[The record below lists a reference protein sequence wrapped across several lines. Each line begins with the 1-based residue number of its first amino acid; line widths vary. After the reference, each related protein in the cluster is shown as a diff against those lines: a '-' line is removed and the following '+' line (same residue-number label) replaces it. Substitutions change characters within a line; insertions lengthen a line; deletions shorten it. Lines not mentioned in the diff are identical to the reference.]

1 MNKETL
7 DEKILALRTAVLTNL
22 LRKKKIK
29 HSVPDLEKMI
39 INKSDLSVYNYFS
52 SRKNVKKRFIIYI
65 ISIIIVSIAS
75 YIIYTYWPLTN
86 FKDLIIKWRR
96 IFSF

>member
-7 DEKILALRTAVLTNL
+7 DEKILALRTSVLSNL

-29 HSVPDLEKMI
+29 HSVPDLEKMV

-52 SRKNVKKRFIIYI
+52 SRKNDPICSRTLCAARDGGP
-65 ISIIIVSIAS
+65 SS
-75 YIIYTYWPLTN
+75 
-86 FKDLIIKWRR
+86 
-96 IFSF
+96 

>member
-7 DEKILALRTAVLTNL
+7 DEKILALRSAVLSTL

-29 HSVPDLEKMI
+29 HSVPDLEKMV

-52 SRKNVKKRFIIYI
+52 SRKNVKKRSIIYMILI
-65 ISIIIVSIAS
+65 ITISIAS
-75 YIIYTYWPLTN
+75 YVIYTYWPLTN
-86 FKDLIIKWRR
+86 LKDLIIK
-96 IFSF
+96 

>member
-1 MNKETL
+1 MSKETL
-7 DEKILALRTAVLTNL
+7 DEKILALRTAVLSNL

-29 HSVPDLEKMI
+29 HSVPDLEKMV

-65 ISIIIVSIAS
+65 ISC
-75 YIIYTYWPLTN
+75 
-86 FKDLIIKWRR
+86 K
-96 IFSF
+96 

>member
-7 DEKILALRTAVLTNL
+7 DEKILALRTAVLSNL
-22 LRKKKIK
+22 LRKKIK
-29 HSVPDLEKMI
+29 HSVSDLEKMV

-52 SRKNVKKRFIIYI
+52 SRKNAKKRFIFYI

-86 FKDLIIKWRR
+86 LKDLIIK
-96 IFSF
+96 

>member
-7 DEKILALRTAVLTNL
+7 DEKIITLRATVLSNL

-29 HSVPDLEKMI
+29 HSVPDLEKMV

-86 FKDLIIKWRR
+86 MLDLTIK
-96 IFSF
+96 

>member
-7 DEKILALRTAVLTNL
+7 DEKILALRTSVLSNL

-29 HSVPDLEKMI
+29 HSVPDLEKMV

-52 SRKNVKKRFIIYI
+52 SRKNVKKRFIIYM
-65 ISIIIVSIAS
+65 ISIIIVTITS

-86 FKDLIIKWRR
+86 LKDLIVK
-96 IFSF
+96 

>member
-7 DEKILALRTAVLTNL
+7 DEKILALRKAVLSNL

-29 HSVPDLEKMI
+29 HSVPDLEKMV
-39 INKSDLSVYNYFS
+39 INKNDLSVYNYFS

-86 FKDLIIKWRR
+86 LKDLIVKWRK

>member
-7 DEKILALRTAVLTNL
+7 NEKILALRISVLSNL

-29 HSVPDLEKMI
+29 HSVSDLEKMV

-52 SRKNVKKRFIIYI
+52 SRKNVKKRFIVYM
-65 ISIIIVSIAS
+65 ISITIISIAS

-86 FKDLIIKWRR
+86 LKDLIIK
-96 IFSF
+96 